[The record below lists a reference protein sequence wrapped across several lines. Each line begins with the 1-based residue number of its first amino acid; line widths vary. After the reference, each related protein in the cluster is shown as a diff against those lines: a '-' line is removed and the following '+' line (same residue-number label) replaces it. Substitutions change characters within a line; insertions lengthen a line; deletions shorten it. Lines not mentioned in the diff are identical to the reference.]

1 MTTVFVT
8 LSDQSYF
15 PKAVRTIQ
23 ELRDYGKWEG
33 DVILIA
39 VDFDPNPVDLP
50 NVIIYRTSHINTD
63 GLLESF
69 RKNPIKPMPDN
80 RHFGKLYQWDK
91 MQVFKPYFRQWDRI
105 VFVDAGM
112 RVFDNV
118 QPLLDLP
125 WKGRFL
131 APDDSDPYDNGNRFR
146 TQLDLDANTEAR
158 ELMFSEFPTKFL
170 KSKYFNNCIFVF
182 DSCLTYQTS
191 FEEMEDYMN
200 KFPIFMCN
208 ETGLMNMIFNF
219 KLGVWTPF
227 PQITLE
233 GKYLFGWAENNYRE
247 GPNWERFHF
256 IKYSL
261 TRA

>member
-1 MTTVFVT
+1 MSTVFVT
-8 LSDQSYF
+8 LSDSSYYGRG
-15 PKAVRTIQ
+15 VRTIQ
-23 ELRDYGKWEG
+23 ELRNSGKWTG
-33 DVILIA
+33 DVVFIA
-39 VDFDPNPVDLP
+39 VDFDPNPADLP
-50 NVIIYRTSHINTD
+50 NVIIYRTTHINTD

-91 MQVFKPYFRQWDRI
+91 LQVFKKYFRQWDRV
-105 VFVDAGM
+105 VFLDAGL
-112 RVFDNV
+112 RVFDSV

-131 APDDSDPYDNGNRFR
+131 GPDDSDPYDNGNRFH
-146 TQLDLDANTEAR
+146 TQLDLDANPVAR
-158 ELMFSEFPTKFL
+158 ELMFSEYPSKIL

-182 DSCLTYQTS
+182 DTQLTYQTS
-191 FEEMEDYMN
+191 FEEMEEYMN

-219 KLGVWTPF
+219 KLGVWDPF
-227 PQITLE
+227 PQITPE

-256 IKYSL
+256 VKYSL